1 MMTLIAVIVIVFLA
15 AALIVALA
23 EQTGGYVGD
32 RSMIPGCLIVMVIVV
47 GIVLL
52 AGFLSGHWGVW
63 LK

>member
-1 MMTLIAVIVIVFLA
+1 MMTLAIIVIVFLVI
-15 AALIVALA
+15 ALIVALA

-32 RSMIPGCLIVMVIVV
+32 SSMVPGCLVVMVIVV
-47 GIVLL
+47 GVVLL